1 MEEKTAKIKVVN
13 INDRYITKTI
23 QFKIDAIKSTILE
36 VNYIIV
42 ATNDTF
48 SSPPIK
54 IDLERQ
60 DICSFLL
67 YHLYKMQK
75 YIECIDSEVFT
86 GEYIQCEGII
96 PDVNTI
102 IFEDEFKTDDMGRS
116 LIEFSYVMKE
126 INTIDIPIEIMPV
139 FLDTFIQI
147 LKDKDIIIE
156 EESDESEGES
166 DGDKGDG
173 ENNEPSGEEKT
184 DGTEHNSI
192 DN

>member
-23 QFKIDAIKSTILE
+23 QFKIDAIKGTILE

-42 ATNDTF
+42 AINDTF

-60 DICSFLL
+60 DICLFLL
-67 YHLYKMQK
+67 YNLYKMQK
-75 YIECIDSEVFT
+75 YIECINSGVFT

-96 PDVNTI
+96 PDVSML
-102 IFEDEFKTDDMGRS
+102 IFEDECKTDDMGRH

-126 INTIDIPIEIMPV
+126 INTIDIPVEIMPV

-147 LKDKDIIIE
+147 IKDKDIIIE
-156 EESDESEGES
+156 EESDGS
-166 DGDKGDG
+166 DGDKGDDGLNKEPREG
-173 ENNEPSGEEKT
+173 EQDGSESNN
-184 DGTEHNSI
+184 TE
-192 DN
+192 D